1 MSSFFDSEIIQKEL
15 EEIQNLQQQL
25 YGTIL
30 TFGYMTKEEK
40 VENIEKMSQL
50 LEKQRVMYTRLSL
63 SDDPQAVELKENLKK
78 SIAIMGF
85 PPDTDMSILFSSM
98 TKTIETLKN
107 NLD

>member
-40 VENIEKMSQL
+40 VENIEKMTQL

-63 SDDPQAVELKENLKK
+63 SDDPQAVQLKENLKK

-98 TKTIETLKN
+98 TKTIEALKN